1 MMEWK
6 PNMTREEYKKYFI
19 DLYSNAKTLQDL
31 RIAVFG
37 AYQANIQGEITDE
50 DFNEIFEKG
59 TMTKELEDALEPWSD
74 EHFTEENDPLIV
86 GRK

>member
-1 MMEWK
+1 MNWK
-6 PNMTREEYKKYFI
+6 PNMTREELKQYFI
-19 DLYSNAKTLQDL
+19 ELYSNAKTLQDL

-37 AYQANIQGEITDE
+37 AHQANEQGEITKE
-50 DFNEIFEKG
+50 DFYEIFEKG